1 MNSGSPL
8 KGQTPSDAQALMR
21 AAGEGDAARVR
32 SLLASGAEV
41 NAAAEGGETALMRAS
56 AKGHL
61 DVVEV
66 LLDAG
71 GDAHAKSENGFTPLF
86 MAVFFGHVEV
96 ARMLLARGSDPS
108 EPTHVNTTA
117 EKWARSWGSAEIV
130 RLLDEAGA
138 KSARGSAAEGE
149 LSDAFE
155 KTHTQ
160 PIFFPTDGEAHPVV
174 PLTEVGD
181 AHLVG
186 ETTPLAK
193 VVEVEPESGE
203 EMESES
209 GEEVEPESGE
219 DARHKVS
226 QPVSVKQR
234 DAPDETTHVAARP
247 TRAATVHSRPAA
259 RAKGARQSWAV
270 PLVALALSL
279 LAGLVAGTYLI
290 KSVRPAATRQPATE
304 AHGAATPLSPEPQP
318 TPSAPVVADG
328 GAEAKVEARKEAGPV
343 PKTVAREAARSP
355 APDAEPP
362 SRRTDIAD
370 ERPERVARRS
380 VERSNAG
387 SPAQSKEAAASTRTR
402 GAERASSG
410 PPKHSLPIS
419 PPPPSAESKKV
430 IQWP

>member
-1 MNSGSPL
+1 MSSASPL
-8 KGQTPSDAQALMR
+8 KDQTPSDAQALMR
-21 AAGEGDAARVR
+21 AAGDGDAARVR

-71 GDAHAKSENGFTPLF
+71 GDVHAKSENGFTPLF

-149 LSDAFE
+149 TSDAFE

-160 PIFFPTDGEAHPVV
+160 PIFFPPDGEAHPVV
-174 PLTEVGD
+174 PLAEVGD

-203 EMESES
+203 EVES
-209 GEEVEPESGE
+209 ESGE

-247 TRAATVHSRPAA
+247 TRAATAHSRPAA

-279 LAGLVAGTYLI
+279 IAGLVAGTYLM

-304 AHGAATPLSPEPQP
+304 AHGTATPLSPEPET
-318 TPSAPVVADG
+318 TPVAPAVADI

-343 PKTVAREAARSP
+343 PKSVTREAARSP

-362 SRRTDIAD
+362 SRRTAVSD
-370 ERPERVARRS
+370 ERPDRVARRS
-380 VERSNAG
+380 VERSTA
-387 SPAQSKEAAASTRTR
+387 SRPAQSNAAATSTRTR